1 MVEEEEIKKLLPGFK
16 EFMGFVDE
24 LCNLS
29 REEELARMKLDV
41 EYKVFGPHASE
52 SPRHRHRIE
61 MKRLDLEKIIIKRA
75 LFRMEQG
82 RDEMLDV
89 HQRILDN
96 YLDWR
101 RYLMT
106 KFRSD
111 LDRMIL
117 LFLEDEIPK
126 ARENVFQWGD
136 GFENWVRGS
145 DSSS

>member
-1 MVEEEEIKKLLPGFK
+1 MVKEVEIEELLPGFK
-16 EFMGFVDE
+16 GFMGFIDE

-29 REEELARMKLDV
+29 REEELARMKLRV
-41 EYKVFGPHASE
+41 ERKEFGPYASE

-61 MKRLDLEKIIIKRA
+61 MKRLDLEKITIERA
-75 LFRMEQG
+75 VLRMERMG
-82 RDEMLDV
+82 PSRDEMLDV
-89 HQRILDN
+89 CQRILDN

-106 KFRSD
+106 KLRSD

-126 ARENVFQWGD
+126 ARENVFQWGE
-136 GFENWVRGS
+136 GFGN
-145 DSSS
+145 

>member
-1 MVEEEEIKKLLPGFK
+1 MVKEVEIEELLPGFK
-16 EFMGFVDE
+16 GFMGFIDE

-29 REEELARMKLDV
+29 RQEELARMKLRV
-41 EYKVFGPHASE
+41 ERKEFGPYASE

-61 MKRLDLEKIIIKRA
+61 MKRLDLEKITIERA
-75 LFRMEQG
+75 LLRMERMG
-82 RDEMLDV
+82 PSRDEMLDV
-89 HQRILDN
+89 CQRILDN

-106 KFRSD
+106 KLRSD

-126 ARENVFQWGD
+126 ARENVFQWGE
-136 GFENWVRGS
+136 GFWN
-145 DSSS
+145 

>member
-1 MVEEEEIKKLLPGFK
+1 MEIEELLPGFK
-16 EFMGFVDE
+16 GFMGFIDE

-29 REEELARMKLDV
+29 REEELARKKLRV
-41 EYKVFGPHASE
+41 ERKEFGPYASE
-52 SPRHRHRIE
+52 SPRHHHRIE
-61 MKRLDLEKIIIKRA
+61 MKRLDLEKITIERA
-75 LFRMEQG
+75 VLRMEKG

-89 HQRILDN
+89 CQRILDN

-106 KFRSD
+106 KRRSD

-126 ARENVFQWGD
+126 ARENVFQWGE
-136 GFENWVRGS
+136 GFELFLVS
-145 DSSS
+145 PSQIS

>member
-1 MVEEEEIKKLLPGFK
+1 MEIEELLPGFK
-16 EFMGFVDE
+16 GFMGFIDE

-29 REEELARMKLDV
+29 RKEELARIRLSQERK
-41 EYKVFGPHASE
+41 EFGPYASE

-61 MKRLDLEKIIIKRA
+61 MKRLDLEKITIERA
-75 LFRMEQG
+75 LLRMERMG
-82 RDEMLDV
+82 PSRDEMLDV
-89 HQRILDN
+89 CQRILDN

-106 KFRSD
+106 KLRSD

-126 ARENVFQWGD
+126 ARENVFQWGE
-136 GFENWVRGS
+136 GFGNS
-145 DSSS
+145 FS